1 MARTADFRDA
11 NNNGVDDRDEGKQN
25 RQEPSR
31 YKSSPGAPGMQQM
44 YGGMGFYT
52 GMMQDLMGNGGTGSD
67 DGRAAMRESF
77 QFDAGTKFL
86 NTQLGMA
93 QSEFNLAQ
101 NKEGMSF
108 ANMLDRQTMQESRNH
123 IHGLNMQNMDKTF
136 ALNDEFSNRQHSR
149 DINTLGATGY
159 QTRLNYQEQGQQDRL
174 GKIVTGEQ
182 TRQNYAAEGDQT
194 RKNYGALGIQNRAQA
209 RVEGQEQRL
218 GYQELGV
225 QNRAQARVEG
235 EEQRLGYET
244 QGKETRK
251 NYAALGVENRL
262 QAVTEGEQERLNI
275 GETGNQNRKTLT
287 HSDDILKARERGQ
300 QQRAKS
306 AATSF

>member
-1 MARTADFRDA
+1 MVRTQEFRDA

-31 YKSSPGAPGMQQM
+31 YKNSPGAPGMQQM

-67 DGRAAMRESF
+67 DGRAAMRDSF
-77 QFDAGTKFL
+77 QFDAASKFL

-123 IHGLNMQNMDKTF
+123 IHGLNMLTMDKTF
-136 ALNDEFSNRQHSR
+136 SLNDEFANRQHAR

-159 QTRLNYQEQGQQDRL
+159 QTRLNYKEQGQQDRL
-174 GKIVTGEQ
+174 GKIVDGEQ
-182 TRQNYAAEGDQT
+182 TRQNY
-194 RKNYGALGIQNRAQA
+194 K
-209 RVEGQEQRL
+209 
-218 GYQELGV
+218 
-225 QNRAQARVEG
+225 
-235 EEQRLGYET
+235 
-244 QGKETRK
+244 
-251 NYAALGVENRL
+251 ALGVENRL

-275 GETGNQNRKTLT
+275 GETGNQNRQTLT
-287 HSDDILKARERGQ
+287 HSDDLLKAREKGQ

>member
-1 MARTADFRDA
+1 MVRTADFQDA

-25 RQEPSR
+25 RQQPAR
-31 YKSSPGAPGMQQM
+31 YEGSTGAPGAPGMNQM
-44 YGGMGFYT
+44 YGGMGFYQ
-52 GMMQDLMGNGGTGSD
+52 GMMSDLMGNGGTGD
-67 DGRAAMRESF
+67 NDGRAAMRDSF
-77 QFDAGTKFL
+77 QFDAASKFL

-123 IHGLNMQNMDKTF
+123 IHGLNMMNMDKTF
-136 ALNDEFSNRQHSR
+136 ALNDEFANRQHSR

-159 QTRLNYQEQGQQDRL
+159 QTRLNYKEQGQQSRL
-174 GKIVTGEQ
+174 GQIVEGEQ
-182 TRQNYAAEGDQT
+182 TRQNYAAQGDQT
-194 RKNYGALGIQNRAQA
+194 RQNYAALGVENRAQA
-209 RVEGQEQRL
+209 RVEGHEQRL
-218 GYQELGV
+218 GYK
-225 QNRAQARVEG
+225 
-235 EEQRLGYET
+235 T

-287 HSDDILKARERGQ
+287 HSDDILKAREKGQ

>member
-1 MARTADFRDA
+1 
-11 NNNGVDDRDEGKQN
+11 
-25 RQEPSR
+25 
-31 YKSSPGAPGMQQM
+31 
-44 YGGMGFYT
+44 
-52 GMMQDLMGNGGTGSD
+52 MMQDLMGNGGSGSD
-67 DGRAAMRESF
+67 DGRAAMRDSF
-77 QFDAGTKFL
+77 QFDAASKFL

-123 IHGLNMQNMDKTF
+123 IHGLNMLNMDKTF
-136 ALNDEFSNRQHSR
+136 SLNDEFANRQHSR

-159 QTRLNYQEQGQQDRL
+159 QTRLNYKEQGQQKRL
-174 GKIVTGEQ
+174 SQIVGGEQ
-182 TRQNYAAEGDQT
+182 TRLNYAAEGDQT
-194 RKNYGALGIQNRAQA
+194 RQNYAALGVENRKQAQT
-209 RVEGQEQRL
+209 EGRQ
-218 GYQELGV
+218 
-225 QNRAQARVEG
+225 
-235 EEQRLGYET
+235 
-244 QGKETRK
+244 TRK

-275 GETGNQNRKTLT
+275 GETGKQNRTTLT

>member
-1 MARTADFRDA
+1 MDFQDA

-25 RQEPSR
+25 RQQPKRYNSPS
-31 YKSSPGAPGMQQM
+31 GAPGMQQM

-67 DGRAAMRESF
+67 DGRAAMRDSF
-77 QFDAGTKFL
+77 QFDAASKFL

-93 QSEFNLAQ
+93 QSEFNLGQ

-123 IHGLNMQNMDKTF
+123 IHGLNMMNMDKTF
-136 ALNDEFSNRQHSR
+136 DLNDEFANRQHSR
-149 DINTLGATGY
+149 DIDTMGAAGY
-159 QTRLNYQEQGQQDRL
+159 QTRLNYKEEGQQNRL
-174 GKIVTGEQ
+174 GQIVGGEQ
-182 TRQNYAAEGDQT
+182 TRLNYAAEGDQT
-194 RKNYGALGIQNRAQA
+194 RQNYAS
-209 RVEGQEQRL
+209 
-218 GYQELGV
+218 LGV

-235 EEQRLGYET
+235 HEKRLG
-244 QGKETRK
+244 
-251 NYAALGVENRL
+251 YAALGVENREQARVEGKETRLGYAALGIENRL
-262 QAVTEGEQERLNI
+262 QAVTEGEQERLGI

-287 HSDDILKARERGQ
+287 HSDDILKAREKGQ

>member
-1 MARTADFRDA
+1 MATYRTQEFRDT

-25 RQEPSR
+25 RQQPAR
-31 YKSSPGAPGMQQM
+31 YEGSKGAPGAPGMNQM

-52 GMMQDLMGNGGTGSD
+52 GMMQDLMGNGGSGSD
-67 DGRAAMRESF
+67 DGRAAMRDSF
-77 QFDAGTKFL
+77 QFDAASKFL

-123 IHGLNMQNMDKTF
+123 IHGLNMLNMDKTF
-136 ALNDEFSNRQHSR
+136 ALNDEFANRQHSR

-159 QTRLNYQEQGQQDRL
+159 QTRLNYKEQGQQKRL
-174 GKIVTGEQ
+174 SQIVGGEQ
-182 TRQNYAAEGDQT
+182 TRLNYAAEGDQT
-194 RKNYGALGIQNRAQA
+194 RKNY
-209 RVEGQEQRL
+209 
-218 GYQELGV
+218 
-225 QNRAQARVEG
+225 
-235 EEQRLGYET
+235 
-244 QGKETRK
+244 K
-251 NYAALGVENRL
+251 ALGVENRL

-300 QQRAKS
+300 QQRAKA